1 MNAELTSINRL
12 FEAADLADGPR
23 QTVASCLKKLPE
35 LYEKLAST
43 YENRY
48 ADEILRLLRAML
60 AFAPGLA
67 EELISLSRSMHERLG
82 LPGLDLRALAPAKQ
96 PKRRVS

>member
-1 MNAELTSINRL
+1 M
-12 FEAADLADGPR
+12 ADAPR
-23 QTVASCLKKLPE
+23 QTVVSCLKKLPE

-43 YENRY
+43 YESRY

-67 EELISLSRSMHERLG
+67 EELISLLRSLHEGLR
-82 LPGLDLRALAPAKQ
+82 LPGLDLRLLAPAPAK
-96 PKRRVS
+96 PTKRRAS